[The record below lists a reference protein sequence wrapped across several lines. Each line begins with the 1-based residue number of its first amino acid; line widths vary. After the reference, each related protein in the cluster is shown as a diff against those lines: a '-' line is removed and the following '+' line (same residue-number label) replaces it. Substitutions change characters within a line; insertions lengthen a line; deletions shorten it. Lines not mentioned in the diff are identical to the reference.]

1 MKVCPSR
8 PVRFQV
14 SVEGW
19 GYNTTRDTSQYILH
33 NLSAHIFPEH
43 FCDHESF
50 LLVMVCSGASN
61 VEARNAI
68 RETWG
73 RERLILG
80 NNVSLFFLLGE
91 TANSSLQYDI
101 MLESDRFGDIIE
113 ERFIDSYNNLTLKS
127 VVMLKLVSSYCANS
141 TKYLLKIDDDMF
153 VNMHLIVKMLMDRN
167 TTTGL
172 LMGKLICGARPIK
185 DTNSKW
191 YSPRYMY
198 PGRVYPNYLSGT
210 GYLMSADV
218 ADKLYKTALR
228 TPIFHLEDVYVTGIC
243 AKKANVRPHNIP
255 LFTYQKLNYDLC
267 LFMRLYTAHRFT
279 PVDIRKTHAAL
290 RDGNVTKE
298 CSMQKNNF
306 NVNHW
311 IMSNILKV
319 NKTYRKSKCE

>member
-1 MKVCPSR
+1 
-8 PVRFQV
+8 
-14 SVEGW
+14 
-19 GYNTTRDTSQYILH
+19 
-33 NLSAHIFPEH
+33 
-43 FCDHESF
+43 
-50 LLVMVCSGASN
+50 MVCSGASN

-91 TANSSLQYDI
+91 TANSSLQYDV

-191 YSPRYMY
+191 S
-198 PGRVYPNYLSGT
+198 
-210 GYLMSADV
+210 
-218 ADKLYKTALR
+218 
-228 TPIFHLEDVYVTGIC
+228 VYV
-243 AKKANVRPHNIP
+243 A
-255 LFTYQKLNYDLC
+255 
-267 LFMRLYTAHRFT
+267 
-279 PVDIRKTHAAL
+279 
-290 RDGNVTKE
+290 
-298 CSMQKNNF
+298 
-306 NVNHW
+306 
-311 IMSNILKV
+311 
-319 NKTYRKSKCE
+319 